1 MVALGTAAEPPSCST
16 TPLVEACDE
25 QWGSKK
31 LVVQTGG
38 GVQARFLKV
47 LQSIYGDSVQQA
59 DLHLGFC

>member
-1 MVALGTAAEPPSCST
+1 MIALGTAAEPPSRGT
-16 TPLVEACDE
+16 TPLVEECDE

-31 LVVQTGG
+31 LVVQTVG

-47 LQSIYGDSVQQA
+47 LQSICGDGVQQA